1 MISRR
6 QFLKISTGSVGVP
19 LIARQ
24 LLCLALL
31 QVVREGRATV

>member
-6 QFLKISTGSVGVP
+6 QFLKISSGAVAVRH
-19 LIARQ
+19 IAEH

-31 QVVREGRATV
+31 QHGREGRATV